1 MTILARLVSPSARSL
16 AVMIG
21 HGQSGEGRGRRALRG
36 SPQVCGVAPQLPSH
50 PLSQF
55 PSFSPQE

>member
-1 MTILARLVSPSARSL
+1 MTILDRLVSPSSRSL

-21 HGQSGEGRGRRALRG
+21 QGQSGEGRGRRALRG
-36 SPQVCGVAPQLPSH
+36 SPHGGGAVSFPSH
-50 PLSQF
+50 PLTQF